1 MEQLLSAETK
11 NFSSIFSENKK
22 IIVPPYQRAYSWKE
36 QQWEDLWEDIK
47 KSKRLNRKH
56 YMGAL
61 VFINRRGGILEIVDG
76 QQRLTTIS
84 ILINSVVKYI
94 TELISKNIDVEKNIE
109 RRNLIRNLIGR
120 KSAVNLTWENILQL
134 NNENNDF
141 YVTYIMNPEFAS
153 KIPTKVISTN
163 KLLLQC
169 QDYFYNKIQEY
180 CSNENKLEQVIELAY
195 YIAENMIFV
204 KMVATDD
211 LSAYTI
217 FETLNDRGLDLSV
230 TDLLKN
236 YLLSLFKYQNDQRF
250 AKSRWDEI
258 ISKVELKNFPMFL
271 RYYWMIYN
279 KAVKKDE
286 LFKEIKN
293 KIKNRKDALKFLDLL
308 SEYADIFNA
317 LEDESNEF
325 WDGKDKLQ
333 RYMKSLHILKVKQC
347 YPLLMV
353 AMKKFEEKKYEKIF
367 KICEIVSFRYLTI
380 CSRNPNALEDV
391 YNKIC
396 LKIINN
402 AEIKIEEII
411 KSVSPIYVKDQEF
424 IDSFKIKV
432 LNTKSN
438 KKIVKYIL
446 IKIEEY
452 IDSNFLYNIEDPK
465 LTIEH
470 ILPEN
475 PNKEWKEKFKEQE
488 IEECTYRIGNYTLM
502 KDKDNKN
509 IGNEEYKVK
518 KKIYAKSNIYL
529 TNSIS
534 KYYEEWDI
542 DSLDKRQSELAK
554 KAVEIWKI

>member
-11 NFSSIFSENKK
+11 NFKSIMSENKK

-47 KSKRLNRKH
+47 KSKKAKRKH

-61 VFINRRGGILEIVDG
+61 VFINRKGGTLEVVDG

-84 ILINSVVKYI
+84 ILINSVVQYI
-94 TELISKNIDVEKNIE
+94 TGLISKNIEVEKNIE

-120 KSAVNLTWENILQL
+120 KSAVDLTWENILQL
-134 NNENNDF
+134 NNENNNF

-153 KIPTKVISTN
+153 KIPAKILSTN

-169 QDYFYNKIQEY
+169 QEYFYKKIDSY
-180 CSNENKLEQVIELAY
+180 CKDSNKLEQIIELAY
-195 YIAENMIFV
+195 HVAENMIFV

-236 YLLSLFKYQNDQRF
+236 YLLSLFKYQNDQNF
-250 AKSRWDEI
+250 AKTRWDEI

-279 KAVKKDE
+279 KSVKKDE

-293 KIKNRKDALKFLDLL
+293 KIKNKKEALAFLDTLN
-308 SEYADIFNA
+308 EYADIFNA
-317 LEDESNEF
+317 LEDESSEYWN
-325 WDGKDKLQ
+325 GKDKMQ
-333 RYMKSLHILKVKQC
+333 KIIKGLHILKVKQC
-347 YPLLMV
+347 YPLLML
-353 AMKKFEEKKYEKIF
+353 AIKELDEKKQERIF
-367 KICEIVSFRYLTI
+367 KMCEVVSFRYLTI
-380 CSRNPNALEDV
+380 CSRNPNALEDI

-396 LKIINN
+396 LKISNSKIV
-402 AEIKIEEII
+402 EIEEIA
-411 KSVSPIYVKDQEF
+411 KNLAPIYIKDEEF
-424 IDSFKIKV
+424 KDSFSSKI
-432 LNTKSN
+432 LSTKSN

-452 IDSNFLYNIEDPK
+452 IDNAFTYSIEDPK
-465 LTIEH
+465 VTIEH

-475 PNKEWKEKFKEQE
+475 PCDGWNKHFTKQE
-488 IEECTYRIGNYTLM
+488 TEEYTYRLGNYTLL
-502 KDKDNKN
+502 KDKKN
-509 IGNEEYKVK
+509 NDIGNDLYINKKEIYKYSSVA
-518 KKIYAKSNIYL
+518 ITKSIPA
-529 TNSIS
+529 
-534 KYYEEWDI
+534 YYEEWNTENI
-542 DSLDKRQSELAK
+542 NKRQRELAK
-554 KAVEIWKI
+554 KAVEIWRI

>member
-11 NFSSIFSENKK
+11 SFSSIFSENKK
-22 IIVPPYQRAYSWKE
+22 IIVPPYQRAYSWRE

-47 KSKRLNRKH
+47 KSKKSNRKH

-61 VFINRRGGILEIVDG
+61 VFINRRGGTLEVVDG

-120 KSAVNLTWENILQL
+120 KSAVDLTWENILQL

-169 QDYFYNKIQEY
+169 QDYFYKKIQEY
-180 CSNENKLEQVIELAY
+180 CRDENKLEQIIELAY
-195 YIAENMIFV
+195 YVAENMIFV

-236 YLLSLFKYQNDQRF
+236 YLLSLFKYPNDQKF

-293 KIKNRKDALKFLDLL
+293 KIKNKKDALKFLDLL

-325 WDGKDKLQ
+325 WVGKDKLQ

-353 AMKKFEEKKYEKIF
+353 AMKEFEEKKYEKIF
-367 KICEIVSFRYLTI
+367 KMCEIVSFRYLTI

-391 YNKIC
+391 YNRTC
-396 LKIINN
+396 LKITNN
-402 AEIKIEEII
+402 TEISIEEVK
-411 KSVSPIYVKDQEF
+411 KSLSSIYVKDQEF

-452 IDSNFLYNIEDPK
+452 IDNNFLYNIEDPK

-475 PNKEWKEKFKEQE
+475 PNKEWKEKFKKQE

-502 KDKDNKN
+502 KDKDNRN
-509 IGNEEYKVK
+509 VGNEQYKVK
-518 KKIYAKSNIYL
+518 KEIYAKSNIHL
-529 TNSIS
+529 TNSIP
-534 KYYEEWDI
+534 KYYEEWNFE
-542 DSLDKRQSELAK
+542 SLDMRQNELAK
-554 KAVEIWKI
+554 KAAEIWRI